1 MSEADRSLEH
11 EDASVKVI
19 ATLGAAGLTSDDTDL
34 IDAAVAELDSV
45 PAQRRVTQDPAG
57 LADIVLFA
65 HALVQGKTE
74 DALAVLERAAST
86 APHSA
91 AGRNRLALAYIA
103 SGKVEAA
110 TPLLQGRG
118 GTVEEEAEA
127 DRERGIAATLEGGD
141 GMQDL
146 QRAAL
151 LAPWVKENWEG
162 IAWARRATA
171 EVEAAD

>member
-1 MSEADRSLEH
+1 MEH

-34 IDAAVAELDSV
+34 IDAAVAELDGV
-45 PAQRRVTQDPAG
+45 PAQRRVAQDPAG

-65 HALVQGKTE
+65 HAIVQGKTE
-74 DALAVLERAAST
+74 DALAVLERAAAA

-91 AGRNRLALAYIA
+91 AARNRLALAYIA

-127 DRERGIAATLEGGD
+127 DRERGIATTLEGED

-151 LAPWVKENWEG
+151 LAPWVNENWEG
-162 IAWARRATA
+162 IAWAKCATA
-171 EVEAAD
+171 EVEADE